1 MKRFKLIS
9 LLSLIIITIL
19 FILLNKETTRKIAIN
34 YKIFEYKI
42 PVHLKIN
49 DFFNRH
55 YNYQN
60 LVKQINTNQNNDKF
74 IILNTAKWVNQNIK
88 KIPEDVDV
96 VDHHPLTIV
105 HRRLGSQDQF
115 SDILSVLLFYSD
127 IDSFF
132 IKNFNDIIHPL
143 TFFKVN
149 NYWSVLDPYYGVYF
163 INENENFASI
173 EELKTSKWEIVNLD
187 SQKKNFLNISDLFS
201 NKFRNYREVKKYY
214 KKIFIHLQTS
224 DEIDEI
230 NIFER
235 GGRSYTQKPLNRL
248 NFEIYKLFK

>member
-1 MKRFKLIS
+1 MKKINY
-9 LLSLIIITIL
+9 LSLFFLILIFVILII
-19 FILLNKETTRKIAIN
+19 LNKETPRKIAIN
-34 YKIFEYKI
+34 YDKFEYKI
-42 PVHLKIN
+42 PVYLGVF
-49 DFFNRH
+49 DLFNRH
-55 YNYQN
+55 FNYKY
-60 LVKQINTNQNNDKF
+60 LVKQINVNQYNKEN
-74 IILNTAKWVNQNIK
+74 IILNTAKWVNQNIQ
-88 KIPEDVDV
+88 KIPEGVDL
-96 VDHHPLTIV
+96 VDSDPLTIV
-105 HRRLGSQDQF
+105 KRRLGEQYQF
-115 SDILSVLLFYSD
+115 SDLLCVFLIYLN
-127 IDSFF
+127 IDVYFF
-132 IKNFNDIIHPL
+132 NSIDPL
-143 TFFKVN
+143 TIFKVN